1 MVKNNDS
8 GEKKRRGIFRRL
20 MARPF
25 LVLGWI
31 AAGIACL
38 LLALFVFYPHRN
50 APMSLLSNLKAGPKI
65 FHTKIPEEIKIA
77 QNLFHGKIPAV
88 DQPVKPPTKI
98 ESLPPV
104 EKKAVL
110 SQPIAAPPEISEL
123 QQKTE
128 LVQPV
133 ETQTKIETTPP
144 MAQAVLSEPII
155 APPEQIEPL
164 RETALPQPIE
174 SPIINETTS
183 PVAEAVPFQPIDAP
197 SEKGEPRQETDPH
210 PPAESHIKIEPIPP
224 AEEQSVSSQ
233 PTVAPSKQRELP
245 KKADLRQAEVHP
257 QPVKEDVIEKTEER
271 IIHREKWLL
280 SQESSFYTIQ
290 LMGARKE
297 ALLFYFVGK
306 NQLLEQNEIAYYQ
319 TTFKEKPW
327 FQLLYGVYVTKKDAQ
342 SAADNLPPKIRK
354 SSPWIRRLSS
364 VQKAIR
370 RKAAQ

>member
-1 MVKNNDS
+1 MVKNNYS

-38 LLALFVFYPHRN
+38 LLALLVFYPHRN
-50 APMSLLSNLKAGPKI
+50 APMSLLSNLKTGSKI
-65 FHTKIPEEIKIA
+65 FHTKIPDKIKIA

-98 ESLPPV
+98 ESMPPV
-104 EKKAVL
+104 EKKAVP
-110 SQPIAAPPEISEL
+110 SQPIVAPPEISEP

-128 LVQPV
+128 LVKPL

-144 MAQAVLSEPII
+144 MAKAEPSQPTDAPSEKS
-155 APPEQIEPL
+155 EL
-164 RETALPQPIE
+164 RQETALPQPIE

-183 PVAEAVPFQPIDAP
+183 PVARAVPFQPIDAP
-197 SEKGEPRQETDPH
+197 SEKGEPRQETEPH
-210 PPAESHIKIEPIPP
+210 PPAETQTKIETILP
-224 AEEQSVSSQ
+224 AEELSVSSQ

-245 KKADLRQAEVHP
+245 KKADLSQAEVHS
-257 QPVKEDVIEKTEER
+257 QPVKEDVIEKTEEK
-271 IIHREKWLL
+271 IIHSEKWLL
-280 SQESSFYTIQ
+280 SQESSLYTIQ

-297 ALLFYFVGK
+297 ALLFNFVEK

-327 FQLLYGVYVTKKDAQ
+327 FQLLYGVYATKKDAQ
-342 SAADNLPPKIRK
+342 SAADNLPLKIRK